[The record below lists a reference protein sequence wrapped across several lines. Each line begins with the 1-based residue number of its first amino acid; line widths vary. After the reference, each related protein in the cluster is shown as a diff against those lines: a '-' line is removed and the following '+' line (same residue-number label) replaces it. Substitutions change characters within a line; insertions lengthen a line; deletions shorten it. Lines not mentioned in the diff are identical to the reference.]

1 MRRDV
6 RSFIVG
12 ALFLP
17 LSAVP
22 FGVYATQTP
31 EGRLLVDRATA
42 TIAPPA
48 LPELSPA
55 ERARLRAAAP
65 AYDDAVAVLV
75 YHGIGSGTSG
85 EGEYRLTP
93 ERFAEQ
99 LAAMRTAGLVPVT
112 MQEVA
117 EARAGG
123 RALPANAVAVTFD
136 DGRTDAMLFADRLL
150 EQAEFRATMYVI
162 SGRAEDGTSP
172 YYAGWDELTA
182 YHRSG
187 RWDLQSHTDDLH
199 RLTADELPALT
210 ALEDGEDLE
219 DFRFR
224 IRRDLARA
232 AASIEARTGVAPAT
246 FAYPFGAYGA
256 ERTNDPAIAAIVAEE
271 VGRVHSLALHQDG
284 QDAPRLVTSCDQ
296 PLQLRRLEVGDWPGI
311 QLVRRIADAAE
322 RTDGCGTGGGN
333 TGARMH

>member
-42 TIAPPA
+42 TVAPPT
-48 LPELSPA
+48 LPSLSPS
-55 ERARLRAAAP
+55 ERSRIRAGAP

-85 EGEYRLTP
+85 EGAYRLTP
-93 ERFAEQ
+93 KRFAEQ
-99 LAAMRTAGLVPVT
+99 LVALRAAGLVPVT

-117 EARAGG
+117 EARERR
-123 RALPANAVAVTFD
+123 RALPANAVALTFD

-150 EQAEFRATMYVI
+150 EAAGWRATMYVI
-162 SGRAEDGTSP
+162 TGRAEDGTSP
-172 YYAGWDELTA
+172 YYVGWDQLTD

-199 RLTADELPALT
+199 RLTADGLPALT

-219 DFRFR
+219 EFRAR

-232 AASIEARTGVAPAT
+232 AASVEAHTGTAPAT
-246 FAYPFGAYGA
+246 FAYPFGAHGA

-271 VGRVHSLALHQDG
+271 VGRRHSLAVHQDG
-284 QDAPRLVTSCDQ
+284 QDDPRLVTDCER
-296 PLQLRRLEVGDWPGI
+296 PLQLRRLEVGDWSG
-311 QLVRRIADAAE
+311 LELLERIAQAAA
-322 RTDGCGTGGGN
+322 RTDGCGTGG
-333 TGARMH
+333 TGSATVSH